1 VTGGR
6 YARWPARYCYDTL
19 RRCAYPD
26 RSAGELTT
34 IKIQVKDATIAL
46 DDVGEGTPVLL
57 LHGFPATR
65 YLWSRVVPLL
75 ANSGYRLLVP
85 DLVGYG
91 ESETLAGA
99 RVDMASQAHWMIQM
113 LDTLGLARVAV
124 VAHDVGSAAAQI
136 MLATAPQRVRSVAV
150 LDGVYASEWAM
161 DAIASIQAWDL
172 QDADRLF
179 PVLARRLGK
188 SPALREML
196 SVYKGERGGA
206 RLIRAARD
214 LDPRQTENIGEAL
227 RDSGVPAL
235 VLWGER
241 DEFLSIDAV
250 GQPLAELLGARLVKL
265 PGAHFTPLD
274 CPAEVAAQ
282 LCDFLGRLSSEP

>member
-1 VTGGR
+1 MGGPI
-6 YARWPARYCYDTL
+6 A
-19 RRCAYPD
+19 
-26 RSAGELTT
+26 
-34 IKIQVKDATIAL
+34 IKIQVTNATIAL

-75 ANSGYRLLVP
+75 ENSGYRLLMP

-91 ESETLAGA
+91 ESEALAGA
-99 RVDMASQAHWMIQM
+99 RVDMASQARWMLEM
-113 LDTLGLARVAV
+113 LDALGVTRAAM

-136 MLATAPQRVRSVAV
+136 MLATAPQRVRSVVV

-161 DAIASIQAWDL
+161 DAIASIQAWDP
-172 QDADRLF
+172 QDADRLY

-196 SVYKGERGGA
+196 SAYKGEQGGA

-214 LDPRQTENIGEAL
+214 LDPRQTGNIGEAL
-227 RDSGVPAL
+227 RACGVPAL

-241 DEFLSIDAV
+241 DEFLSISAV

-274 CPAEVAAQ
+274 CPAEVATE
-282 LCDFLGRLSSEP
+282 LCDFLGRFRSEP

>member
-1 VTGGR
+1 VLAGR
-6 YARWPARYCYDTL
+6 EDG
-19 RRCAYPD
+19 
-26 RSAGELTT
+26 SAGGLTT

-65 YLWSRVVPLL
+65 YLWSHVVPLL

-91 ESETLAGA
+91 ESETLAGV
-99 RVDMASQAHWMIQM
+99 RVDMASQAQWLLQM
-113 LDTLGLARVAV
+113 LDTLGLARAAV

-161 DAIASIQAWDL
+161 DAIASIQAWDP

-196 SVYKGERGGA
+196 AAYKGVTGGA

-227 RDSGVPAL
+227 RASGVPAL

-250 GQPLAELLGARLVKL
+250 GQPLADLLGARLVKL

-274 CPAEVAAQ
+274 CPAEVAAE
-282 LCDFLGRLSSEP
+282 LSDFLGRRSSEP

>member
-1 VTGGR
+1 VAGGR
-6 YARWPARYCYDTL
+6 YARWSARYCYNTL
-19 RRCAYPD
+19 RRWAYPD
-26 RSAGELTT
+26 RSAGGLTT
-34 IKIQVKDATIAL
+34 IKIQVEDAAIAL

-75 ANSGYRLLVP
+75 ANSG
-85 DLVGYG
+85 
-91 ESETLAGA
+91 
-99 RVDMASQAHWMIQM
+99 VDMASQAHWMIQM
-113 LDTLGLARVAV
+113 LDTLGLARAAV

-136 MLATAPQRVRSVAV
+136 MLATAPQRVRSVVV

-161 DAIASIQAWDL
+161 DAIASIQAWDP

-188 SPALREML
+188 GPALREML
-196 SVYKGERGGA
+196 KAYEGVKGGA

-227 RDSGVPAL
+227 RASGVPAL

-250 GQPLAELLGARLVKL
+250 GQPLADLLGARLVKL

-274 CPAEVAAQ
+274 CPAEVA
-282 LCDFLGRLSSEP
+282 LELRNFLGRFCSEP

>member
-1 VTGGR
+1 VGGLI
-6 YARWPARYCYDTL
+6 TV
-19 RRCAYPD
+19 
-26 RSAGELTT
+26 
-34 IKIQVKDATIAL
+34 KIQVTNATIAL
-46 DDVGEGTPVLL
+46 DEVGEGTPVLL

-65 YLWSRVVPLL
+65 HLWSHVVPLL
-75 ANSGYRLLVP
+75 GNSGYRLLVP

-91 ESETLAGA
+91 ESVAPAGV
-99 RVDMASQAHWMIQM
+99 RVDMASQAHWMLQL
-113 LDTLGLARVAV
+113 LDALGVTRAAV

-136 MLATAPQRVRSVAV
+136 MLATAPQRVRSVV
-150 LDGVYASEWAM
+150 ILDGVYAGEWAM
-161 DAIASIQAWDL
+161 DAIASIQAWDP

-179 PVLARRLGK
+179 PVLVRRLGK

-196 SVYKGERGGA
+196 AAYKGEQSGA
-206 RLIRAARD
+206 RLIHAARD

-227 RDSGVPAL
+227 RASGVPAL

-250 GQPLAELLGARLVKL
+250 GRPLSELLGARLVKL

-274 CPAEVAAQ
+274 CPAEVAME
-282 LCDFLGRLSSEP
+282 LHDFLRG